1 MNYRVDFVV
10 GHMYWNGQSGQNL
23 YNGVVDAC
31 TRLYGGRPM
40 WITEWNNGANW
51 TTENW
56 PTNSGP
62 QRDADLNIIY
72 DEDGNE
78 KTVTRPLSPENA
90 AKQATWILDAL
101 NGLERCEY
109 LERHSLY
116 NWVQDA
122 RAIVLD
128 NKLTPAGK
136 NFAAYKSKVGFS
148 KAREYTH
155 TWKIAPPLPS
165 YTLSK
170 DYKSITISWYDHNGE
185 TGKNYTLQKSV
196 DGGEWTDV
204 KVFIAATDMNPDNP
218 LVYTYGSTISYT
230 EEIDC
235 TSKVDY
241 RVIALSYKDTQSSYS
256 RTASVTRDA
265 VPDKPILQGEALSSK
280 IIKLTWSAVDNARS
294 YRLERAESANGEYVE
309 IANLLTG
316 TTYMDE
322 NLAVNTPYYYRLYAL
337 STAAT
342 EPVSDVLTVSTKAL
356 AVPLAINGLRIA
368 AGDGHLTLTW
378 DFAYDAKYRV
388 LRAEEKDASYEQI
401 ADAIETTR
409 YVDNG
414 LVEGTTYYYKVQAY
428 NTAGDGPESEILS
441 AIPVAGQHVYLSFD
455 ENAGTT
461 AFDAWG
467 GYHGTLVNGA
477 EWTTGKTGSAV
488 ALTKSKSSYIQLQDG
503 ALSSLEDFTITTWI
517 NFNGGIGRLFDFGTG
532 TGTFMMLAPAT
543 TKIRYKITC
552 GAGTFDITIPC
563 TIKTKEWIHFAMTQ
577 AGTSV
582 KFYLNGICVGTG
594 ENADKISPKDMGIT
608 TQNYLG
614 KSQWSSDAYCDHIYD
629 DFRIY
634 NKALSDLEV
643 AKLADAM
650 VTVSVYKGNSTG
662 ETVEV
667 YKDGSGLADI
677 LTGNAIAVVD
687 DADGINLPEGQNNV
701 VVKNAAN
708 TYSCTSLLLTDKQPF
723 YSPVSFTAT
732 SAVYRRDL
740 TGYVYADGTN
750 GWSSLVLPFAGTL
763 YAGEDA
769 KNPFISDDDASGN
782 YWLKRFA
789 GKTNEAMNFEYA
801 SSIEADIPYIIAL
814 PGERWGVENSIKD
827 KEIEIRGTDV
837 TVSATKGIAK
847 VTADDYS
854 FNGTYAVVQPVRAH
868 YRLNAEGNAF
878 IKYDDGATVEPFRC
892 YLLPDVESMSMPKSF
907 SIGGGNGEIT
917 GLENGTKDHAGK
929 LRVYSEAGNLKIV
942 SPKVTIVQIHG
953 VDGVLV
959 RTVQLQEG
967 VNIVTG
973 LAPGFY
979 VVEGQKAVIYSK

>member
-441 AIPVAGQHVYLSFD
+441 AIPVAG
-455 ENAGTT
+455 NM
-461 AFDAWG
+461 
-467 GYHGTLVNGA
+467 
-477 EWTTGKTGSAV
+477 
-488 ALTKSKSSYIQLQDG
+488 YIFRLMKMQEQQL
-503 ALSSLEDFTITTWI
+503 L
-517 NFNGGIGRLFDFGTG
+517 
-532 TGTFMMLAPAT
+532 M
-543 TKIRYKITC
+543 
-552 GAGTFDITIPC
+552 
-563 TIKTKEWIHFAMTQ
+563 
-577 AGTSV
+577 
-582 KFYLNGICVGTG
+582 
-594 ENADKISPKDMGIT
+594 
-608 TQNYLG
+608 
-614 KSQWSSDAYCDHIYD
+614 
-629 DFRIY
+629 
-634 NKALSDLEV
+634 
-643 AKLADAM
+643 
-650 VTVSVYKGNSTG
+650 
-662 ETVEV
+662 
-667 YKDGSGLADI
+667 
-677 LTGNAIAVVD
+677 
-687 DADGINLPEGQNNV
+687 
-701 VVKNAAN
+701 
-708 TYSCTSLLLTDKQPF
+708 
-723 YSPVSFTAT
+723 
-732 SAVYRRDL
+732 
-740 TGYVYADGTN
+740 
-750 GWSSLVLPFAGTL
+750 
-763 YAGEDA
+763 
-769 KNPFISDDDASGN
+769 
-782 YWLKRFA
+782 
-789 GKTNEAMNFEYA
+789 
-801 SSIEADIPYIIAL
+801 
-814 PGERWGVENSIKD
+814 
-827 KEIEIRGTDV
+827 
-837 TVSATKGIAK
+837 
-847 VTADDYS
+847 
-854 FNGTYAVVQPVRAH
+854 
-868 YRLNAEGNAF
+868 
-878 IKYDDGATVEPFRC
+878 
-892 YLLPDVESMSMPKSF
+892 
-907 SIGGGNGEIT
+907 
-917 GLENGTKDHAGK
+917 
-929 LRVYSEAGNLKIV
+929 
-942 SPKVTIVQIHG
+942 HG
-953 VDGVLV
+953 VDIM
-959 RTVQLQEG
+959 EHW
-967 VNIVTG
+967 
-973 LAPGFY
+973 
-979 VVEGQKAVIYSK
+979 

>member
-1 MNYRVDFVV
+1 M
-10 GHMYWNGQSGQNL
+10 
-23 YNGVVDAC
+23 
-31 TRLYGGRPM
+31 
-40 WITEWNNGANW
+40 
-51 TTENW
+51 
-56 PTNSGP
+56 
-62 QRDADLNIIY
+62 
-72 DEDGNE
+72 
-78 KTVTRPLSPENA
+78 
-90 AKQATWILDAL
+90 
-101 NGLERCEY
+101 
-109 LERHSLY
+109 
-116 NWVQDA
+116 
-122 RAIVLD
+122 
-128 NKLTPAGK
+128 
-136 NFAAYKSKVGFS
+136 GFS

-204 KVFIAATDMNPDNP
+204 KVFIAAADMNPDNP

-467 GYHGTLVNGA
+467 GYHGTLVNGV

-532 TGTFMMLAPAT
+532 TGTFMMLALAT

-577 AGTSV
+577 AGT
-582 KFYLNGICVGTG
+582 
-594 ENADKISPKDMGIT
+594 
-608 TQNYLG
+608 
-614 KSQWSSDAYCDHIYD
+614 
-629 DFRIY
+629 
-634 NKALSDLEV
+634 
-643 AKLADAM
+643 
-650 VTVSVYKGNSTG
+650 
-662 ETVEV
+662 
-667 YKDGSGLADI
+667 
-677 LTGNAIAVVD
+677 
-687 DADGINLPEGQNNV
+687 
-701 VVKNAAN
+701 
-708 TYSCTSLLLTDKQPF
+708 
-723 YSPVSFTAT
+723 
-732 SAVYRRDL
+732 
-740 TGYVYADGTN
+740 
-750 GWSSLVLPFAGTL
+750 
-763 YAGEDA
+763 
-769 KNPFISDDDASGN
+769 
-782 YWLKRFA
+782 
-789 GKTNEAMNFEYA
+789 
-801 SSIEADIPYIIAL
+801 
-814 PGERWGVENSIKD
+814 
-827 KEIEIRGTDV
+827 
-837 TVSATKGIAK
+837 
-847 VTADDYS
+847 
-854 FNGTYAVVQPVRAH
+854 
-868 YRLNAEGNAF
+868 
-878 IKYDDGATVEPFRC
+878 
-892 YLLPDVESMSMPKSF
+892 
-907 SIGGGNGEIT
+907 
-917 GLENGTKDHAGK
+917 
-929 LRVYSEAGNLKIV
+929 
-942 SPKVTIVQIHG
+942 
-953 VDGVLV
+953 
-959 RTVQLQEG
+959 
-967 VNIVTG
+967 
-973 LAPGFY
+973 
-979 VVEGQKAVIYSK
+979 